1 MSMFS
6 FEDTLYVFGGF
17 DNHYKKLEACN
28 DFHEFCVKT
37 HYYCKELSKDHKD
50 YEFTPREN

>member
-6 FEDTLYVFGGF
+6 FDTKLYVFGGW
-17 DNHYKKLEACN
+17 NINKACQ

-37 HYYCKELSKDHKD
+37 HSWKELSKDHKD
-50 YEFTPREN
+50 YEFTPRCL

>member
-6 FEDTLYVFGGF
+6 FEAKVYVFGGENF
-17 DNHYKKLEACN
+17 WDRKASQ

-37 HYYCKELSKDHKD
+37 QRWNEISKDHKD
-50 YEFTPREN
+50 YEFTSRAG